1 MQLSLVRLPIK
12 VLAQSRIISHDT
24 ILYVL
29 VLILFLLRSKNCKDC
44 FWAIKALC
52 LSADMLK
59 SELKPLEV
67 EQVVINYRPSF
78 DRTLSLTG
86 ARRWR
91 PWYPTLRL
99 KKYEAASILIKAGFS
114 PKIRLYARRT
124 TVRRGIARIHIWH

>member
-44 FWAIKALC
+44 FWAIKTLC

-78 DRTLSLTG
+78 DRTLTG
-86 ARRWR
+86 ARCWR
-91 PWYPTLRL
+91 PLYPTLRL

-124 TVRRGIARIHIWH
+124 TVRRGIARIRIWH